1 MLYLKYEFVLQE
13 ELYIKCSEMRNQNQ
27 LQDIQAVSIGLQFPP
42 WRKKMGEDAEPDVSG
57 HISIVGAPS
66 ALEREGSCGVSWF
79 TE

>member
-42 WRKKMGEDAEPDVSG
+42 WGRRWGRMLSQM
-57 HISIVGAPS
+57 
-66 ALEREGSCGVSWF
+66 
-79 TE
+79 